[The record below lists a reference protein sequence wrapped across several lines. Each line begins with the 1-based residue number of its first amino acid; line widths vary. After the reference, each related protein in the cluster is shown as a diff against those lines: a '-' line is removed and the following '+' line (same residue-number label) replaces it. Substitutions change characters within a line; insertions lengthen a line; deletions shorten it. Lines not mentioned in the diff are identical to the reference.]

1 MEILI
6 KNQQKIIKIDQRK
19 TKSIIKIILKH
30 LKVDEKTEVSI
41 LFTDDKFIRSLN
53 NKNRGIDKSTDVLS
67 FSLREG
73 PVKTPESESD
83 KLLGYIII
91 SVETA
96 QRQADNLNHSMEKEL
111 TVLLIHGLLHLTGY
125 AHKEDKDYKIM
136 REKESEIL
144 KSFNLSPIV

>member
-1 MEILI
+1 MVL
-6 KNQQKIIKIDQRK
+6 Q
-19 TKSIIKIILKH
+19 H
-30 LKVDEKTEVSI
+30 LKVDEKTEISV

-53 NKNRGIDKSTDVLS
+53 NKYRGIDKSTDVLS

-73 PVKTPESESD
+73 SVKTPESESD
-83 KLLGYIII
+83 KLLGDIII

-125 AHKEDKDYKIM
+125 AHEEDKDYKIM
-136 REKESEIL
+136 RERESEML
-144 KSFNLSPIV
+144 KIFDF

>member
-1 MEILI
+1 MAL
-6 KNQQKIIKIDQRK
+6 Q
-19 TKSIIKIILKH
+19 H
-30 LKVDEKTEVSI
+30 LKVDEKTEISV

-53 NKNRGIDKSTDVLS
+53 DKYRGIDKSTDVLS

-73 PVKTPESESD
+73 SVKTPESESD
-83 KLLGYIII
+83 KLLGDIII

-125 AHKEDKDYKIM
+125 AHEEDKDYKIM
-136 REKESEIL
+136 RERESEML
-144 KSFNLSPIV
+144 KIFDF